1 MLALK
6 VKEGSGAVSD
16 MGMESDRCVSSVALE
31 GRLGQA
37 YNEQAFRYFL
47 AIERERS
54 ERSGHP
60 FLLLLVDLKEQE
72 GASARLDS
80 VVADNLFSN
89 LRLCLRETDFVGWYR
104 EERVAGAVLI
114 ELGNRRPAEVSRLI
128 GQRVSERL
136 YGRLPLG
143 IARRLRVCIY
153 QHPEL
158 DWIDSGDGFHS
169 ILYPEVTRR
178 SLFHRCAL
186 AVKRTIVLAV
196 AAVALVLDPF
206 IHWLN

>member
-1 MLALK
+1 MIK
-6 VKEGSGAVSD
+6 VRVENNDVIRGQLLLNPAPEGGRLSD
-16 MGMESDRCVSSVALE
+16 MGGESDRCFASVALE

-47 AIERERS
+47 AIERKRS

-72 GASARLDS
+72 GAKASLDS
-80 VVADNLFSN
+80 MVANNLFSN

-114 ELGNRRPAEVSRLI
+114 ELGDRRPTEVSRLI

-136 YGRLPLG
+136 Y
-143 IARRLRVCIY
+143 
-153 QHPEL
+153 E
-158 DWIDSGDGFHS
+158 
-169 ILYPEVTRR
+169 
-178 SLFHRCAL
+178 
-186 AVKRTIVLAV
+186 
-196 AAVALVLDPF
+196 
-206 IHWLN
+206 